1 MSRATRIRRM
11 PSGAAPIGFELE
23 APGEVDVQ
31 PAEAGVRVREQ
42 RDGKPIGELELV
54 PFQAALVIDRDGIL
68 EEKAHEAAR
77 AEHAR
82 VAAAVPV
89 ALPGATGYR
98 ADADVVRPGPR
109 AALPYVY
116 VFALAP
122 HDLAASGGVLVTM
135 RCAMPEWPA
144 GDAILRSLRLLG
156 RGARTA
162 NGEE

>member
-1 MSRATRIRRM
+1 MSSATRIRRM
-11 PSGAAPIGFELE
+11 PSGARSIGFELE
-23 APGEVDVQ
+23 APGGVDVQ
-31 PAEAGVRVREQ
+31 PDEAGVRVREQ
-42 RDGKPIGELELV
+42 RDGRPVGELELAT
-54 PFQAALVIDRDGIL
+54 FQAALVIDRDGIL
-68 EEKAHEAAR
+68 EEKAEEAAR

-98 ADADVVRPGPR
+98 ADADIVRPGAR

-122 HDLAASGGVLVTM
+122 HDLAATGGVLVTM
-135 RCAMPEWPA
+135 RCAAPEWPA

-156 RGARTA
+156 RTRRTA
-162 NGEE
+162 NGED